1 MLHSDR
7 ADRLQSFSLQ
17 FDHSMPDPRLE
28 VNDSLGHRVVV
39 IDKPTFSIGRRSS
52 SDLLLSGT
60 DISREHAEIV
70 QTNGRYTIRDRG
82 SHGGTLVNGAEVAE
96 RLLAHGD
103 RIRIG
108 RAAGPE
114 LIFLIDHTAVSHA
127 PSGASVAGGFRQV
140 AALLE
145 ALRSLGGS
153 RVLDEVLLLVMDA
166 AIEVTGAERGFIML
180 ANQTGELELKLAR
193 LQGKVSMPPSRFETS
208 RKIPEQVFA
217 SGQPRFVVDLRDGN
231 LAETHDGT
239 IALGIRH
246 VMCVPLRLVH
256 YVDVPG
262 TLGDARAIGVLYLDS
277 CEKGRLGSNT
287 ARTAL
292 ETLAAEASA
301 AIENARLF
309 REATEKARMD
319 EELRIAS
326 QIQQSLLPQARKN
339 VGYCEAMGAS
349 IPCRAIGGD
358 FFEYL
363 DLPDG
368 SFGFA
373 LGDVS
378 GKGPSA
384 ALLTAVLQGI
394 FAAQVFALVDP
405 NETVR
410 RVNRAL
416 IARGLESRFATIFF
430 GVITPNGR
438 LTYCNAGHNPPF
450 LLSGGVVRSL
460 ETGGMI
466 VGVFPD
472 AAYEQ
477 ETLQL
482 ATGDVLTVFSDGV
495 SEALSTSGE
504 EFGEERI
511 RTAVV
516 APRGDS
522 TDSRLQTLFAAVR
535 QFTQGAVQNDDVTAL
550 IIKYLA

>member
-1 MLHSDR
+1 
-7 ADRLQSFSLQ
+7 
-17 FDHSMPDPRLE
+17 MPDPRLE
-28 VNDSLGHRVVV
+28 VNDSLGRRVVV

-52 SDLLLSGT
+52 SDLALSGT
-60 DISREHAEIV
+60 DISRDHAEIV

-114 LIFLIDHTAVSHA
+114 LTFLIDNTPVSHA

-145 ALRSLGGS
+145 ALRSLGSS

-180 ANQTGELELKLAR
+180 VNQTGELELKLAR
-193 LQGKVSMPPSRFETS
+193 LQGKVSMPPSQFETS

-217 SGQPRFVVDLRDGN
+217 SGQPRFVADLRGGS
-231 LAETHDGT
+231 LAEAHDGT

-277 CEKGRLGSNT
+277 HEKGLRSDA

-309 REATEKARMD
+309 REATEKARID
-319 EELRIAS
+319 GELRIAS

-405 NETVR
+405 NETLR

-416 IARGLESRFATIFF
+416 IARGVEPSFATIFF

-438 LTYCNAGHNPPF
+438 LTFCNAGHNPPF

-466 VGVFPD
+466 VGLFPD

-477 ETLQL
+477 ATLQL

-511 RTAVV
+511 RTAIV

-522 TDSRLQTLFAAVR
+522 TDSRLQTLLAAVR

-550 IIKYLA
+550 IVKYLA